1 MDITEAYR
9 QVIEEQQLDYASA
22 PEELN
27 ELRILRGASALVF
40 AQKSKA
46 AGDKV
51 VQSANRG
58 KNILK
63 RFRTDMNTNE
73 RVEVIQ
79 EALDEMFNALIENRK
94 QMGNLVG
101 VALSSALISE
111 RSSKELQN
119 IIMKTQKGRR

>member
-40 AQKSKA
+40 AKKSKA

-73 RVEVIQ
+73 RIEVIQ